1 MNPIKS
7 QSSDVTALE
16 LAASRLQEYERA
28 VEGAEEMIL
37 VVDREYRYL
46 SANARLL
53 EMRKATKQEV
63 VGRFVYEV
71 LGNEMFQ
78 TLVKGKLDECFLGKV
93 VRFEKKYTYPE
104 VGERDLLVSY
114 FPIEG
119 VSGIDRVACILHD
132 ITERKLA
139 EAGQRESEERFRL
152 MANGAPVM
160 IWMSGPDKR
169 PTYFNQ
175 TWLDFT
181 GRTLETELRSGLATV
196 THPEDFEQCRILYY
210 TAFDARQP
218 LRKECRLR
226 RHDGEYRW
234 VLDVGV
240 PRFLADGAFAGYI
253 GSCIDITDHKLAQE
267 ALSTVHRR
275 LIQAQEEE
283 RARIARELHD
293 DINQRL
299 AILAVQL
306 DGMKQMLPDT
316 SPHLARQMEEA
327 SAQLGDLGRD
337 IQALAHRL
345 HSAKLELLGLAAAAS
360 GFCREFADREQARVD
375 YRSENVPQDL
385 SNEQSLCLYR
395 VLQESLQN
403 AIRHSGSRSFEVTLI
418 GGDDAIELAV
428 CDSGIGFR
436 LDEGVRARG
445 LGLTSMRE
453 RLAAVDGQLFI
464 TSTPQRGTTI
474 RARVPISFRM
484 TPSLIPSMSS
494 PFATAT
500 AVPI

>member
-1 MNPIKS
+1 MKR
-7 QSSDVTALE
+7 QSRDVTALE
-16 LAASRLQEYERA
+16 FAASRLQEYQRA

-53 EMRKATKQEV
+53 QMRQATKEEV
-63 VGRFVYEV
+63 VGRFVYDV
-71 LGNEMFQ
+71 LGKEMFE
-78 TLVKGKLDECFLGKV
+78 TVVKERLDECFQGKV
-93 VRFEKKYTYPE
+93 VRYEKRDTYPL
-104 VGERDLLVSY
+104 VGERELLVSY

-119 VSGIDRVACILHD
+119 ANGIDRVACILHD
-132 ITERKLA
+132 VTERKLA
-139 EAGQRESEERFRL
+139 EARQRESEERFRL

-160 IWMSGPDKR
+160 IWMSGTDKR

-196 THPEDFEQCRILYY
+196 THPDDFEQCRILYY

-299 AILAVQL
+299 AMLAVQL
-306 DGMKQMLPDT
+306 DGMKQRLPDS
-316 SPHLARQMEEA
+316 SPDLVRQIEA
-327 SAQLGDLGRD
+327 VSAQLGDLGRD
-337 IQALAHRL
+337 VQALAHRL
-345 HSAKLELLGLAAAAS
+345 HSAKLELLGLAAAAPS
-360 GFCREFADREQARVD
+360 FCREFADREQAQVD
-375 YRSENVPQDL
+375 YHSENVPPDL

-403 AIRHSGSRSFEVTLI
+403 AIRHSGSRSFEVTLK

-428 CDSGIGFR
+428 RDSGIGFR
-436 LDEGVRARG
+436 ADEAVRARG
-445 LGLTSMRE
+445 LGLTSMKE
-453 RLAAVDGQLFI
+453 RLAAVGGQLFI
-464 TSTPQRGTTI
+464 TSTPHSGTTI

-484 TPSLIPSMSS
+484 TSSPTLSMPSLSAS
-494 PFATAT
+494 AA

>member
-1 MNPIKS
+1 
-7 QSSDVTALE
+7 
-16 LAASRLQEYERA
+16 
-28 VEGAEEMIL
+28 MIL

-53 EMRKATKQEV
+53 QMRQATKEEV
-63 VGRFVYEV
+63 VGRFVYDV
-71 LGNEMFQ
+71 LGNEMFEMV
-78 TLVKGKLDECFLGKV
+78 VKERLDECFEGKV
-93 VRFEKKYTYPE
+93 VRYEKKDTYPL

-119 VSGIDRVACILHD
+119 VNGVDRVACIVHD
-132 ITERKLA
+132 VTERKLA
-139 EAGQRESEERFRL
+139 EARQRESEERFRL

-160 IWMSGPDKR
+160 IWMSGTDKR

-181 GRTLETELRSGLATV
+181 GRTLEAELRSGLATV
-196 THPEDFEQCRILYY
+196 THPDDYEQCRIIYY
-210 TAFDARQP
+210 AAFDARQP

-253 GSCIDITDHKLAQE
+253 GSCIDITDNKLAQE

-293 DINQRL
+293 DISQRV
-299 AILAVQL
+299 AVLAVQL
-306 DGMKQMLPDT
+306 DGMKQMLPDS
-316 SPHLARQMEEA
+316 SPRLASQLEAA

-360 GFCREFADREQARVD
+360 SFCREFADREQAQVD
-375 YRSENVPQDL
+375 YHSQNVPQDL
-385 SNEQSLCLYR
+385 SNEQALCLYR

-403 AIRHSGSRSFEVTLI
+403 AIRHSGSRSFKVTLR
-418 GGDDAIELAV
+418 GGDAAIELAV
-428 CDSGIGFR
+428 RDSGIGFR
-436 LDEGVRARG
+436 PDEGVRGRG
-445 LGLTSMRE
+445 LGLTSMKE
-453 RLAAVDGQLFI
+453 RLAAVGGQLVI
-464 TSTPQRGTTI
+464 SSKPQRGTTI
-474 RARVPISFRM
+474 RACVPLSFRM
-484 TPSLIPSMSS
+484 PSSVSASMSS
-494 PFATAT
+494 LSAPAMT
-500 AVPI
+500 VPS

>member
-1 MNPIKS
+1 MNTMKP
-7 QSSDVTALE
+7 QSSDVTTLE

-53 EMRKATKQEV
+53 QMRQATKEEV
-63 VGRFVYEV
+63 VGRFVYDV
-71 LGNEMFQ
+71 LGMEMFQ
-78 TLVKGKLDECFLGKV
+78 TLVKERLDECFQGKV
-93 VRFEKKYTYPE
+93 VKYEKKYTYPL

-119 VSGIDRVACILHD
+119 VNGIDRVACILHD

-139 EAGQRESEERFRL
+139 EARQRESEDRFRL

-160 IWMSGPDKR
+160 IWMSGTDKR

-181 GRTLETELRSGLATV
+181 GRTLETELRSGLATI
-196 THPEDFEQCRILYY
+196 THPDDFEQCRILYHA
-210 TAFDARQP
+210 AFDARQP

-299 AILAVQL
+299 AMLVVQL
-306 DGMKQMLPDT
+306 NGMKQVLPDSST
-316 SPHLARQMEEA
+316 DLAMQLEA
-327 SAQLGDLGRD
+327 VSAQLGDLGRD

-345 HSAKLELLGLAAAAS
+345 HSAKLALLGLAAAAS
-360 GFCREFADREQARVD
+360 SFCREFADREQAQVD
-375 YRSENVPQDL
+375 YHSENVPQDL

-403 AIRHSGSRSFEVTLI
+403 AIRHSGSRTFQVTLT

-428 CDSGIGFR
+428 RDSGTGFR
-436 LDEGVRARG
+436 PGEAVRGRG
-445 LGLTSMRE
+445 LGLTSMKE

-464 TSTPQRGTTI
+464 TSAPRRGTTI
-474 RARVPISFRM
+474 RARVPVSSRM
-484 TPSLIPSMSS
+484 TSS
-494 PFATAT
+494 PTTSLSSFPSSPS
-500 AVPI
+500 AVPM